1 MDVVRTRVVLVP
13 VCHLVLPQVLVH
25 PFEDQVLARH
35 VPVQDAVPRHAGL
48 GACLAAAQTGY
59 YLVVVRHREGP
70 DEVSQCLLSTGTGCC
85 LAEAQQ
91 ALDPAW
97 VLALLPQALESLVL
111 RQVSALV
118 WLAQASQLQ
127 LVRPLLVALALWVQ
141 VWALQAWFL
150 VQQRLVSQ
158 LSARQ
163 VSSPA
168 ILASW
173 LLV

>member
-13 VCHLVLPQVLVH
+13 VCHLVLPQALVR
-25 PFEDQVLARH
+25 PCEDQVLARH

-111 RQVSALV
+111 RQVL
-118 WLAQASQLQ
+118 
-127 LVRPLLVALALWVQ
+127 ALAGQPL
-141 VWALQAWFL
+141 ALT
-150 VQQRLVSQ
+150 
-158 LSARQ
+158 
-163 VSSPA
+163 
-168 ILASW
+168 
-173 LLV
+173 